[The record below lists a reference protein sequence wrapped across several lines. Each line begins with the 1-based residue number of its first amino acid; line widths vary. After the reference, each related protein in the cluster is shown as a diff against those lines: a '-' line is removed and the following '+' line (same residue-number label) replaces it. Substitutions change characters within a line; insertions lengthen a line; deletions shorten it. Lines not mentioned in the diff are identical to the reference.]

1 MAAGIIIIPILSCP
15 VSLDK
20 FLFFNWG
27 KTISSSAFGL
37 GFLSNSWGKFFWKL
51 E

>member
-20 FLFFNWG
+20 ILFFNWG
-27 KTISSSAFGL
+27 WPFPAAAFGL
-37 GFLSNSWGKFFWKL
+37 GFLCNSWGKFFWKL